1 MRPGFF
7 AFGGHNPNKKGKQ
20 LMAITL
26 TANYQK
32 RLGLPGYSSHS
43 FQVSL
48 ESEITDLGNVQGE
61 VTRLYGL
68 LQDAVDR
75 EMHQTGFVPPDGTY
89 GMENATGSHAGP
101 QQQAHH
107 QLPGTDRSNGSNA
120 HGSANGHYDRWNCS
134 DKQKELIL
142 KLVTEN
148 NLDRDAVET
157 TAADRFGVGVKQLNK
172 LQASGLID
180 ELFEIAGN
188 SGRKR
193 NGAANGYQRKGGGQ

>member
-1 MRPGFF
+1 V
-7 AFGGHNPNKKGKQ
+7 
-20 LMAITL
+20 AITL

-75 EMHQTGFVPPDGTY
+75 EMHQTGYVPDDTY
-89 GMENATGSHAGP
+89 GMENGTVNRASTL
-101 QQQAHH
+101 QVHH
-107 QLPGTDRSNGSNA
+107 QVHGANGSNG
-120 HGSANGHYDRWNCS
+120 HGSANGHHDRWNCS

>member
-1 MRPGFF
+1 
-7 AFGGHNPNKKGKQ
+7 
-20 LMAITL
+20 MAITL

-48 ESEITDLGNVQGE
+48 ESEITDLGNIQGE
-61 VTRLYGL
+61 VARLYGL

-75 EMHQTGFVPPDGTY
+75 EMHQVGYVPDETY
-89 GMENATGSHAGP
+89 GMENATGSPSGT

-107 QLPGTDRSNGSNA
+107 QLPGTDRSNGSNG